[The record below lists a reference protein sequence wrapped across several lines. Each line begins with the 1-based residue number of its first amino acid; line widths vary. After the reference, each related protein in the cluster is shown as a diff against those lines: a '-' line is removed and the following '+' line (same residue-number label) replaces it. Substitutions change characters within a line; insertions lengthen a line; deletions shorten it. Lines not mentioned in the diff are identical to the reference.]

1 MVNFEYCTPTT
12 YVFGKDTETLTGEKA
27 KSCGMDKVLIVYGK
41 GSAIR
46 SGLIGRVE
54 ASLDAAGIGHR
65 TLGGVKPN
73 PEDDLVEEGIGIC
86 RREHIDGLIAV
97 GGGSVIDT
105 AKAIAVGVPYDG
117 DFRDFWTGTATV
129 EKALPVGAVLT
140 IPAAGS
146 EGSNSIVITMRDG
159 LIKKSLRTNLA
170 RPKFAILNPELT
182 FTLPPYQTAAGI
194 SDMLAHVMERYFSPT
209 TDVEIT
215 DRLCEGVMSAIIA
228 EAHKVMDNPLDYQA
242 RANIMWSGTMAH
254 NGICGCGRC
263 EDWYSHWMEHE
274 ISALYGVT
282 HGAGLSVVFSAYLA
296 YMAAHKPAKV
306 AQLAR
311 RVFGVK
317 DDNDGSAAREGVK
330 RMRSFYSSIGMPLT
344 FRELGV
350 ENPDLELL
358 AKRLHDLYGETACN
372 YLPLRQS
379 DTLEI
384 YRMML

>member
-1 MVNFEYCTPTT
+1 MINFEYYTPTK
-12 YVFGKDTETLTGEKA
+12 YIFGKGTECATGEKA
-27 KSCGMDKVLIVYGK
+27 KACGMNKVLIVYGK
-41 GSAIR
+41 GSALR
-46 SGLIGRVE
+46 SGLLNRVE
-54 ASLDAAGIGHR
+54 ASLDTAGIGFL

-73 PEDDLVEEGIGIC
+73 PEDDLVEEGIAIC
-86 RREHIDGLIAV
+86 RREHVDGLIAV

-105 AKAIAVGVPYDG
+105 AKAIAVGVPYSG
-117 DFRDFWTGTATV
+117 DFRDFWAGSATV
-129 EKALPVGAVLT
+129 AAALPVGAVLT

-146 EGSNSIVITMRDG
+146 EGSNSIVITIREG
-159 LIKKSLRTNLA
+159 LIKKSLRTDLA

-209 TDVEIT
+209 EDVEIT
-215 DRLCEGVMSAIIA
+215 DRLCEGVMSAIIE
-228 EAHKVMDNPLDYQA
+228 EAPKVMARPLDYQA

-296 YMAAHKPAKV
+296 YMAEHKPVKV

-311 RVFGVK
+311 RVFGV
-317 DDNDGSAAREGVK
+317 DTVDNTEAAHKGVR
-330 RMRSFYSSIGMPLT
+330 RMREFYASIGMPLT
-344 FRELGV
+344 FRQLGV
-350 ENPDLELL
+350 DNPDLELL
-358 AKRLHDLYGETACN
+358 AGRLHKLYGDTVCN
-372 YLPLRQS
+372 YLPLRQP